1 MTIEE
6 SPKVRVRVLL
16 FARYAEVVGTEAC
29 DMALPVGATVSDA
42 LAELRVLHPSA
53 SMLPDRPLCA
63 RNQSQ
68 VSLGHQLSEGDELAL
83 LPPLAG
89 G

>member
-1 MTIEE
+1 MAKREIGR
-6 SPKVRVRVLL
+6 VRIRVLL

-29 DMALPVGATVSDA
+29 DMAMPAGATVSDA
-42 LAELRVLHPSA
+42 LAELRALHPSA
-53 SMLPDRPLCA
+53 AGLPQRPLCA
-63 RNQSQ
+63 RNQAQ
-68 VSLGHQLSEGDELAL
+68 VSLEDRLSDGDELAL